1 MAADNFTDVWAKL
14 KDLHE
19 QEVRGLYAKLT
30 EINMERCLDA
40 QRLEELFSKNHQ
52 LREQHKIMNDN
63 VKILENRLRAG
74 LCDRCTVTQ
83 EMARKKQQEF
93 ETSQFQSL
101 QHISVL
107 THEINGL
114 KEENK
119 LLHQELR
126 KLKYLLQQSQS
137 SPRGNRSLSDNSIP
151 FDSSLSNKRRQ
162 SVDAVLSPMSGQQRH
177 KHDFR
182 LPSQENF
189 ISPKISPC
197 HNLHDLSLLDLHSQ
211 RISNQLHGTI
221 AVVQSSSP
229 TCCAAEKDIA
239 SAELDVKLQ
248 EQRHYKEEH
257 NWSKTCRGNEDG
269 RGKLGIIM
277 EKQAEE
283 GKVQPGF
290 CANTEEND
298 KGVGEKPL
306 DLSDYNK
313 HKETAWS
320 THRSESSNHN
330 EAMQARYKEP
340 LERKCSHD
348 SLASE
353 NFQDNMHSYETVA
366 KMGNVEPPSRD
377 KDMTQ
382 DLLSPKDGLKMSENE
397 DKVYKNLNFK
407 AQYDSTSNSR
417 ETDKSPRIKMKLCTK
432 RPITTNGGNP
442 SVEVHLQFLNT
453 QPESHDLSECETDD
467 IQETDEIQEIKPE
480 NEKHQSER
488 GADRPKKK
496 KKKKLQDYWTS
507 AAYKRGR
514 RLKKCKPAQPV
525 HGHSSQCSSSI
536 PENKA
541 SSLPELVPE
550 GFLASVVLSRDSCD
564 PSVLAS
570 CTPPVAKKCL
580 QLPKPKL
587 LESTF

>member
-14 KDLHE
+14 KDLHD

-93 ETSQFQSL
+93 ETSQFQNL

-137 SPRGNRSLSDNSIP
+137 SPKGNRSLLDNSIP
-151 FDSSLSNKRRQ
+151 FDSSFSNKRRQ
-162 SVDAVLSPMSGQQRH
+162 SLDTVLSPMSGQQRH
-177 KHDFR
+177 KQDFR

-189 ISPKISPC
+189 ISPKRSPC
-197 HNLHDLSLLDLHSQ
+197 HNLHDLSLFDLGFTGLPSTAGGGSVWGNHSQ

-229 TCCAAEKDIA
+229 TRCAAEKDIA
-239 SAELDVKLQ
+239 SSELDVKLQ

-257 NWSKTCRGNEDG
+257 NLSNDCRGNEHSREKSG
-269 RGKLGIIM
+269 VIM
-277 EKQAEE
+277 EKHAEE
-283 GKVQPGF
+283 GKVQPSF
-290 CANTEEND
+290 CAHTEEND
-298 KGVGEKPL
+298 KGFGEKPL
-306 DLSDYNK
+306 DLSDYSK
-313 HKETAWS
+313 HKEAAWS

-330 EAMQARYKEP
+330 EAKQARYKEQS
-340 LERKCSHD
+340 ERKCSHD

-366 KMGNVEPPSRD
+366 KMGSVEPPSRD

-382 DLLSPKDGLKMSENE
+382 DLLSPKDGIKMSENE
-397 DKVYKNLNFK
+397 DKVYKNLNIK
-407 AQYDSTSNSR
+407 AQYDSTPNSR
-417 ETDKSPRIKMKLCTK
+417 ETDRSPRIKMKLCTK

-453 QPESHDLSECETDD
+453 QPESHDPSEYEADD
-467 IQETDEIQEIKPE
+467 IQEAHEIQEIKPE

-488 GADRPKKK
+488 GADQPKKK

-514 RLKKCKPAQPV
+514 RLRKCKPAQPV
-525 HGHSSQCSSSI
+525 HEHSSQYSPSI
-536 PENKA
+536 PENKD

-550 GFLASVVLSRDSCD
+550 G
-564 PSVLAS
+564 
-570 CTPPVAKKCL
+570 
-580 QLPKPKL
+580 
-587 LESTF
+587 